1 MSYNGGGI
9 MRESA
14 ISKLIQLAAT
24 QAGCRLFRN
33 TVGRLRDPQGRMISF
48 GIAVGSS
55 DLIGWCSRGGL
66 AVFLAVEVKSA
77 TGRLRPQQ
85 RTFLDAVRQHGGIAI
100 VARSVDEFHTELIL
114 WERQH
119 GYGQDPR

>member
-1 MSYNGGGI
+1 
-9 MRESA
+9 MRESG

-24 QAGCRLFRN
+24 QVGCRLFRN
-33 TVGRLRDPQGRMISF
+33 TVGKLRDPQGRMLTF
-48 GIAVGSS
+48 GLAVGSS

-85 RTFLDAVRQHGGIAI
+85 RTFLEAVRGHGGIAF
-100 VARSVDEFHTELIL
+100 VAHSVDEFQSELIL

-119 GYGQDPR
+119 GHGQTPR